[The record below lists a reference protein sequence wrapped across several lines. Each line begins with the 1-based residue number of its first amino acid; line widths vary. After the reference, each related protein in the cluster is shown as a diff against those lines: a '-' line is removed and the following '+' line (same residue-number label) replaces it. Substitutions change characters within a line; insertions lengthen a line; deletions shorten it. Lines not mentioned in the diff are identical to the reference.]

1 MGYKILPAEQAVKT
15 ENATYGV
22 DFKFNTPGVFKSM
35 TTKHKQIRAN
45 LKNLLLTQLG
55 ERVMQPT
62 FGCRLLEVI
71 FEPNH
76 EDLKPFIQQSIF
88 DAVQKWMPYISI
100 NVDIVTASDDPS
112 LVDSIRVTVNASY
125 NDLDLTPITVFASES
140 GVSVSDT
147 NI

>member
-1 MGYKILPAEQAVKT
+1 MGYEILPAEQAVKT

-22 DFKFNTPGVFKSM
+22 DFNFNAPGVFKSM
-35 TTKHKQIRAN
+35 TNKRKQIRAN

-112 LVDSIRVTVNASY
+112 LVDSIRVTVNASF
-125 NDLDLTPITVFASES
+125 NGLDLTPITVFASES